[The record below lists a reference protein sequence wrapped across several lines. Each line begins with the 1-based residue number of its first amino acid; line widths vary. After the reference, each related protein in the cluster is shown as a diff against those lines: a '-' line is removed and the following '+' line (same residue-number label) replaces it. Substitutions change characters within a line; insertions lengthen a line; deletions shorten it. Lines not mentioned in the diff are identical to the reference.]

1 MPLQRLV
8 IIFILNFFIFLLLE
22 LVLIKSN
29 LMLSVSKKSNIVDD
43 VYTWY
48 DVIKTWVN
56 HLICMYNLKTK
67 FKLDVALKHYYL
79 LGKIY
84 IFLVLVRE
92 GNLLRIFQ
100 SK

>member
-1 MPLQRLV
+1 MD
-8 IIFILNFFIFLLLE
+8 IFAAATISYNIYFNFLLLE

-67 FKLDVALKHYYL
+67 L
-79 LGKIY
+79 
-84 IFLVLVRE
+84 
-92 GNLLRIFQ
+92 N
-100 SK
+100 